1 MMSAGDEA
9 TSGEAAGARAGRT
22 ALAAFGALA
31 LATGA
36 ELWLAVG
43 ASGDRATRVTALVG
57 LLTAKGGVVLTWL
70 MGARAHRRTAT
81 LTLGAMGIALGFG
94 VILMLEAA
102 FRARL
107 Q

>member
-1 MMSAGDEA
+1 MTADE
-9 TSGEAAGARAGRT
+9 TEAPARPGRT
-22 ALAAFGALA
+22 ALVAFGALA

-43 ASGDRATRVTALVG
+43 VSGDRATRVAALAG
-57 LLTAKGGVVLTWL
+57 LLAAKGAIVLSWL
-70 MGARAHRRTAT
+70 MGARAHRRTAA
-81 LTLGAMGIALGFG
+81 LTLAAMGIALGYG

-107 Q
+107 S

>member
-1 MMSAGDEA
+1 MMSADGEA
-9 TSGEAAGARAGRT
+9 TDAAGRAGRA
-22 ALAAFGALA
+22 ALAAFAALA

-43 ASGDRATRVTALVG
+43 ASGDRATRVTALAG
-57 LLTAKGGVVLTWL
+57 LLTAKGGIVLSWL

-81 LTLGAMGIALGFG
+81 LIMAAMVIALGYG

-102 FRARL
+102 FQARVR
-107 Q
+107 